1 MKKLICLGIAGLFLA
16 ACQTSGPKQTGGTL
30 LGAGLGALAGSQIG
44 SGTGKLVAVG
54 AGTLLGGALGSSAGQ
69 SLDRADQ
76 VYLQSRQAPPPP
88 QQVPVAPPA
97 AYYAPPQRQAY
108 IPPVQLPQAVGRDC
122 ERLQSGGFACQDS
135 NGRWSVF
142 R

>member
-1 MKKLICLGIAGLFLA
+1 MKRLIFLGIAGLILA

-44 SGTGKLVAVG
+44 SGTGQLIAIG
-54 AGTLLGGALGSSAGQ
+54 AGTLFGATLGSSAGQ

-76 VYLQSRQAPPPP
+76 VYLQRGQQTPPP
-88 QQVPVAPPA
+88 QQVPIASPA
-97 AYYAPPQRQAY
+97 ANYAPPQRQAY
-108 IPPVQLPQAVGRDC
+108 IPPVQSPQAAGRDC
-122 ERLQSGGFACQDS
+122 ERLQSGGFACQASD
-135 NGRWSVF
+135 GRWSIF